1 MSPTPLVIPIKGSA
15 SHPFFIA
22 KICSYKRINI
32 LGVYRGNC
40 YAYYEYSSGKFHWH
54 ECQCQIQITESHLTP
69 HYAVYSERRKDHVI
83 FVYNYITAKI
93 EQYIFNTTTG
103 GLEQV
108 DCSELVYN
116 CNLMVRGTTVAT
128 LQNGKIVLEVAKNGD
143 IRKLSQSY
151 GQWVEIP
158 KIAVKSLRDPPQQNQ
173 TSTTYPITNTYP
185 STYFHIDKCPINRF
199 HVTLDGSSFYTYQY
213 SKGDFFS
220 SQPCPSCPNPNIL
233 MDSQLIPRYCTFSKQ
248 HKTHVIF
255 ARNTVTARVGKYI
268 YTNQGFKEVNYWDVV
283 YDPSVILQSQTLC
296 LFEKGTVV
304 VYQNRNGSL
313 SVDRW
318 DTVEGQFRMVP
329 SKRVLT
335 LAGVKRGEVL
345 EGFKGSKDSGDS
357 EDSKDPKNSKGSEDC
372 RDSEDSKDS
381 EDLKD
386 SGDYED
392 PNGPKDS
399 EDLKKSKDPEDC
411 EGSEDSGDSKD
422 FKDSGNSEDLKD
434 SEDPKDSKDSKDSGV
449 SANSD
454 TLKCSKNHGYE
465 VESSDSEDSEHS
477 DDSDVSIL
485 DSEDSGDSKDPKD
498 TKDSEDSEVP
508 EDLRD
513 SEASD
518 DSEDSGEDSEDSD
531 DSDVVIVDPLEV
543 RLQELKSQMA
553 ELSKLQTEISDM
565 MKW

>member
-1 MSPTPLVIPIKGSA
+1 MSPTPLVIPIKS
-15 SHPFFIA
+15 STSFFTA
-22 KICSYKRINI
+22 KQCLRKRINI
-32 LGVYRGNC
+32 LGVHRGNSL
-40 YAYYEYSSGKFHWH
+40 YAFYEYSSGKFHWH

-83 FVYNYITAKI
+83 FVDNNVTAKI

-108 DCSELVYN
+108 DCSELVYD

-128 LQNGKIVLEVAKNGD
+128 LQNGKIVLEVSKNGG
-143 IRKLSQSY
+143 IRKLSHSF

-158 KIAVKSLRDPPQQNQ
+158 RIAVKTLRDPPQQNQ
-173 TSTTYPITNTYP
+173 TSTTYPTTNTYP
-185 STYFHIDKCPINRF
+185 STYFHIDNCPNNRF
-199 HVTLDGSSFYTYQY
+199 HVTLDGSSFHTYQY

-220 SQPCPSCPNPNIL
+220 SAPCPTCPNPNIL
-233 MDSQLIPRYCTFSKQ
+233 MDSQLIPRYCIFSKQ
-248 HKTHVIF
+248 RKTHVIF
-255 ARNTVTARVGKYI
+255 ARSTVTARVGKYI
-268 YTNQGFKEVNYWDVV
+268 YTNQGFKEVNYSDVV
-283 YDPSVILQSQTLC
+283 YDPSVILPSQTLC
-296 LFEKGTVV
+296 LFGKGTVV

-335 LAGVKRGEVL
+335 LAEMKRETVGGSEDSKNPRDSKGSEDYEDSGDSKGSKDSEDVKDS
-345 EGFKGSKDSGDS
+345 KDPKDTKDSKDSGDS
-357 EDSKDPKNSKGSEDC
+357 DDSKDLE
-372 RDSEDSKDS
+372 DSEDSES
-381 EDLKD
+381 
-386 SGDYED
+386 S
-392 PNGPKDS
+392 
-399 EDLKKSKDPEDC
+399 
-411 EGSEDSGDSKD
+411 
-422 FKDSGNSEDLKD
+422 KD
-434 SEDPKDSKDSKDSGV
+434 SEDPKDSKDPEDPKDTKDSEDSGD
-449 SANSD
+449 SEDSENSNAV
-454 TLKCSKNHGYE
+454 KCSKDPAYE

-498 TKDSEDSEVP
+498 TNDSDGSEASSDS
-508 EDLRD
+508 D
-513 SEASD
+513 ASD

-553 ELSKLQTEISDM
+553 ELSKLQTEITDM
-565 MKW
+565 MQWCKS